1 MKILLAASESVPY
14 AKTGGLADVVGALGV
29 ELLKQGAD
37 ASVILPLY
45 RTVRQKFKLK
55 PLSVRFS
62 IRLGPII
69 ETGRIWQA
77 VKTEENLPVYF
88 IENDR
93 FFDRDGLYGNYAG
106 DYLDNASRFIFF
118 SRGVL
123 ETVRRL
129 KLSPDVIHCNDWQT
143 GLVPLYMKTLYQR
156 YMGDTASVF
165 TIHNLGYQGR
175 FWHLDMPLLGVGWE
189 HFNMEGIEFYGKIN
203 LMKSGIVY
211 SDRLTTVSPG
221 YSREILTEKH
231 GFELHGILRKRRAD
245 LSGIL
250 NGIDTAYWNPATDSC
265 LPANYSIDNM
275 AGKQTCKAAL
285 QRECGFRPLKKK
297 PLIGLVTRLSEQK
310 GTDLVVAVA
319 EKLLKKHEVQMVVLG
334 SGDESIEQEMLKLMN
349 RYKGTLYVKIGFD
362 EDFAHRIYSGSDMFL
377 MPSRYEPCGLG
388 QMIAMRYGTV
398 PVARKTGGL
407 ADTVIENGSRQ
418 NGYLFTGFTARS
430 FFAAVDRA
438 LKIFLRRPAYW
449 KMVVRN
455 GMSIDFSWSGRV
467 QQYLKLYEKTL
478 SEIRLIN
485 DP

>member
-1 MKILLAASESVPY
+1 MKILLVASESVPY

-29 ELLKQGAD
+29 EFRKQGVE

-45 RTVRQKFKLK
+45 RTVRQRFKLK
-55 PLSVRFS
+55 LLSVRFS
-62 IRLGPII
+62 IRLGSSM
-69 ETGRIWQA
+69 EAGRVWQA
-77 VKTEENLPVYF
+77 VGTEENLPVYF

-93 FFDRDGLYGNYAG
+93 FFDRDGLYGSHAG

-143 GLVPLYMKTLYQR
+143 GLVPLYMKTLYR
-156 YMGDTASVF
+156 HYMGNTASVF

-175 FWHLDMPLLGVGWE
+175 FWHLDMPLLGLGWE
-189 HFNMEGIEFYGKIN
+189 PFNMEGLEFYGKIN
-203 LMKSGIVY
+203 FMKAGIVY
-211 SDRLTTVSPG
+211 SDKITTVSSG

-231 GFELHGILRKRRAD
+231 GFGLHGILRKRRAD

-250 NGIDTAYWNPATDSC
+250 NAIDTSKWNPATDPC
-265 LPANYSIDNM
+265 LTAGYSLDDM
-275 AGKQTCKAAL
+275 TGKQACKAAL
-285 QRECGFRPLKKK
+285 QRECGFRPLKRK
-297 PLIGLVTRLSEQK
+297 PLVGLVTRLSEQK
-310 GTDLVVAVA
+310 GTDLIVATA
-319 EKLLKKHEVQMVVLG
+319 NRLLKKGEIQMVVLG
-334 SGDESIEQEMLKLMN
+334 AGDEPIEQEMLKLMN
-349 RYKGTLYVKIGFD
+349 SYKKSLHVKIGFD
-362 EDFAHRIYSGSDMFL
+362 EDFAHRIYGGADIFF

-407 ADTVIENGSRQ
+407 ADTVIEKGSRQ
-418 NGYLFTGFTARS
+418 NGYLFTASTARS
-430 FFAAVDRA
+430 FFAAVNRA
-438 LKIFLRRPAYW
+438 LNGFRRPAHW

-467 QQYLKLYEKTL
+467 RQYLELYEKTL
-478 SEIRLIN
+478 SATRRIH
-485 DP
+485 DT